1 MLLKKLLIPILILL
15 LIIIAIAAISIGAL
29 GIGPAQILQI
39 ILHQIG
45 LSSDVHFTEVQE
57 KVFWVIRLPRVVMAI
72 VIGATLAVSGVG
84 MQGIFRNPLAEPG
97 IVGIGSGA
105 SLAAVLFIVTGT
117 FFFGDIQGIAGQYAL
132 NIVTFIGALIAM
144 ILVYRISKQSGKTN
158 ITIMLLAGIAV
169 NVLAGALTGFITIA
183 ANEQQLRTITFWTLG
198 SLGGANWTNVMCV
211 LPFCL
216 ATIIGI
222 PFLGK
227 QLNALS
233 LGEQDATYFGIN
245 TERLKNLVMYL
256 CAFGVGAS
264 VAVAG
269 IIIFVGLVVP
279 HVIRMIIG
287 PEHKKLGIASA
298 LGGAILLTSADLLSR
313 TVAAPVEIPI
323 GIITSIAGGPFF
335 LYLLLREKKKH
346 TLI

>member
-1 MLLKKLLIPILILL
+1 MKKLLIPILVVL
-15 LIIIAIAAISIGAL
+15 LIIIAIGAISIGAL
-29 GIGPAQILQI
+29 GISPAQIGNI
-39 ILHQIG
+39 ILYKVG
-45 LSSDVHFTEVQE
+45 LTSTVNFSEIQE

-72 VIGATLAVSGVG
+72 IIGATLAISGVG

-105 SLAAVLFIVTGT
+105 SLAAVSFIVLGKYI
-117 FFFGDIQGIAGQYAL
+117 FGSINGIAGQYGL

-158 ITIMLLAGIAV
+158 ITIMLLAGIAI
-169 NVLAGALTGFITIA
+169 NALAGALTGFITIS
-183 ANEQQLRTITFWTLG
+183 ANEQQLRTITFWSLG
-198 SLGGANWTNVMCV
+198 SLGGANWTSVMSI

-222 PFLGK
+222 PLLGK

-233 LGEQDATYFGIN
+233 LGEQDASYFGIN
-245 TERLKNLVMYL
+245 TERLKNIVMYL

-279 HVIRMIIG
+279 HIIRMVIG

-298 LGGAILLTSADLLSR
+298 IGGGILLTLADLISR
-313 TVAAPVEIPI
+313 TIAAPIEIPI

-335 LYLLLREKKKH
+335 LYLLLREKKKQ
-346 TLI
+346 TLM

>member
-1 MLLKKLLIPILILL
+1 MLLKKLLIPILVVL
-15 LIIIAIAAISIGAL
+15 LIIIAIGAISIGAL
-29 GIGPAQILQI
+29 GISPAQIGNI
-39 ILHQIG
+39 ILYKVG
-45 LSSDVHFTEVQE
+45 LTSTVNFSEIQE

-72 VIGATLAVSGVG
+72 IIGATLAISGVG

-105 SLAAVLFIVTGT
+105 SLAAVSFIVLGKYI
-117 FFFGDIQGIAGQYAL
+117 FGSINGIAGQYGL

-158 ITIMLLAGIAV
+158 ITIMLLAGIAI
-169 NVLAGALTGFITIA
+169 NALAGALTGFITIS
-183 ANEQQLRTITFWTLG
+183 ANEQQLRTITFWSLG
-198 SLGGANWTNVMCV
+198 SLGGANWTSVMSI

-222 PFLGK
+222 PLLGK

-233 LGEQDATYFGIN
+233 LGEQDASYFGIN
-245 TERLKNLVMYL
+245 TERLKNIVMYL

-279 HVIRMIIG
+279 HIIRMVIG

-298 LGGAILLTSADLLSR
+298 IGGGILLTLADLISR
-313 TVAAPVEIPI
+313 TIAAPIEIPI

-335 LYLLLREKKKH
+335 LYLLLREKKKQ
-346 TLI
+346 TLM